1 MLMHVPERLCTER
14 TKALHELAVQ
24 LHEVVRQQT
33 LTGIPFCSEKAL
45 PHVLNNACT
54 CLQLAAD
61 QQ

>member
-33 LTGIPFCSEKAL
+33 LTGIPFAVRKLC
-45 PHVLNNACT
+45 PT
-54 CLQLAAD
+54 C
-61 QQ
+61 